1 MANPTIYGREDA
13 NIGIRILVKPEF
25 TVRFWG
31 VRGSIACPGPD
42 TVRYGG
48 NTSCVEMR
56 CGDRIMV
63 FDGGTGLRLLGNE
76 LVRAGQSAEL
86 DLFYSHTHFD
96 HICGLPFFAP
106 CYDSR
111 SRIRIWAGHLNG
123 RGIKTVLED
132 MMIEPLFPIP
142 MGIFTAQ
149 IEFHDFGAGDR
160 LSPCSGIDIA
170 TGPLNHPNGATG
182 YRIEFA
188 GKVVAYITD
197 TEHRPEGLDRNVLAL
212 VKRADLMIYDATYTD
227 AEFPQHKAWGHST
240 WQEGVRLADAAG
252 VRKLVIFHHDPGHDD
267 AFMDGVA
274 AEAEVTRPGTIV
286 AHEGLVLHP

>member
-1 MANPTIYGREDA
+1 MT
-13 NIGIRILVKPEF
+13 RILVQPEY

-48 NTSCVEMR
+48 NTSCVEIR
-56 CGDRIMV
+56 CGERIMV

-76 LVRAGQSAEL
+76 LMRAGRPAEL

-123 RGIKTVLED
+123 RGIESVLNK

-142 MGIFTAQ
+142 MGIFKAQ
-149 IEFHDFGAGDR
+149 LDFCDFAAGKQLKPHRGIR
-160 LSPCSGIDIA
+160 LA

-182 YRIEFA
+182 YRIEYA

-197 TEHRPEGLDRNVLAL
+197 TEHHPGALDVNILAL
-212 VKRADLMIYDATYTD
+212 IQRADMMIYDATYTD
-227 AEFPQHKAWGHST
+227 AEFPQHKDWGHST

-252 VRKLVIFHHDPGHDD
+252 VRTLVIFHHDPGHDD
-267 AFMDGVA
+267 VFMDRVA
-274 AEAEVTRPGTIV
+274 AEAAIVRPGTIV
-286 AHEGLVLHP
+286 AREGLVLRP

>member
-1 MANPTIYGREDA
+1 VEREKV
-13 NIGIRILVKPEF
+13 GTGSLVQADY

-48 NTSCVEMR
+48 NTSCVEIR
-56 CGDRIMV
+56 CGNHLMV

-76 LVRAGQSAEL
+76 LMGSGKPAEL

-106 CYDSR
+106 CYDKR
-111 SRIRIWAGHLNG
+111 ARIRIWAGHLNG
-123 RGIKTVLED
+123 RGIKAVLND

-142 MGIFTAQ
+142 MGIFKAQ
-149 IEFHDFGAGDR
+149 IEFKDFAAGEKLAPHKGIR
-160 LSPCSGIDIA
+160 LA

-182 YRIEFA
+182 YRIAFA

-197 TEHRPEGLDRNVLAL
+197 TEHRPEGLDQHILKL
-212 VKRADLMIYDATYTD
+212 VDHADLMIYDATYTD
-227 AEFPQHKAWGHST
+227 AEYPSHRDWGHST
-240 WQEGVRLADAAG
+240 WEEGVRLADAAR
-252 VRKLVIFHHDPGHDD
+252 VRTLVIFHHDPGHDD
-267 AFMDGVA
+267 AFMDRVA
-274 AEAEVTRPGTIV
+274 DEAATARPGTIV
-286 AHEGLVLHP
+286 AREGLVLRP